1 MESEVQEFWR
11 SYVETLPLEVDRQRK
26 TAGVFSFGGSREL
39 ADELATL
46 CRQGIKTATCS
57 ALLGYE
63 IDQTPLPQKRDL
75 SVVLD
80 GSGSPVLVIETIE
93 VFVVPFNEVSEQFA
107 FEEGEGDRS
116 LAYWRKAHENYFR
129 RNDFK
134 DRVFDE
140 RVPVVCERFRVV
152 YPRY

>member
-1 MESEVQEFWR
+1 
-11 SYVETLPLEVDRQRK
+11 
-26 TAGVFSFGGSREL
+26 
-39 ADELATL
+39 
-46 CRQGIKTATCS
+46 
-57 ALLGYE
+57 
-63 IDQTPLPQKRDL
+63 
-75 SVVLD
+75 
-80 GSGSPVLVIETIE
+80 VLVIETIE

-152 YPRY
+152 YSKC